1 MAEKMQHTREF
12 KAASWTTGYM
22 IESGFSSKNIKTQKI
37 CISRSAEYKFI
48 WFSGDYLM
56 LFMQFQLKSKQRLIH
71 IVRYP
76 SHSLTL
82 FDSILKSSKWYSG
95 ILCNGFIAV
104 VFSVLFC
111 SVASCQFFFHFRFKQ
126 FFFVYQSCWE
136 MAMMRQWYD
145 IAYLSVWCVRWKRN

>member
-1 MAEKMQHTREF
+1 MEENRKVSSFFKMIISGNGRKKCNIHVNSKRRVEH
-12 KAASWTTGYM
+12 GYM

-82 FDSILKSSKWYSG
+82 FDSIFKKAKWYSD
-95 ILCNGFIAV
+95 ILCNVFIAV
-104 VFSVLFC
+104 VFSVLLCCFIP
-111 SVASCQFFFHFRFKQ
+111 
-126 FFFVYQSCWE
+126 VYFSFQ
-136 MAMMRQWYD
+136 
-145 IAYLSVWCVRWKRN
+145 I